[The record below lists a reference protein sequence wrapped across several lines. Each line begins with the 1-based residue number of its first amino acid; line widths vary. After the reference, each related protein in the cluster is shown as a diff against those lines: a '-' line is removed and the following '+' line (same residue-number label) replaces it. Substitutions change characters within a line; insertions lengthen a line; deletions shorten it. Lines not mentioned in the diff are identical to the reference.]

1 MTTAADVEAC
11 YRAIIAAW
19 NGGDPGAFA
28 ARFAESGS
36 IIGYDG
42 SPSNGRAEI
51 EAHLSAIFKDHK
63 PGRFVTIIREVR
75 ELGIDTALLRA
86 AVGVIPHGQETVKPE
101 VNFLQTMTAVREGG
115 QWRAALLQAT
125 PAQFHGR
132 PEMSEKLTAELKAA
146 AEGRS

>member
-1 MTTAADVEAC
+1 MSDRADVEAC
-11 YRAIIAAW
+11 YRAIIEAW
-19 NGGDPGAFA
+19 NGGDAKSFA
-28 ARFAESGS
+28 ARFAEAGS

-51 EAHLSAIFKDHK
+51 EAHLTAIFKAHK
-63 PGRFVTIIREVR
+63 PGRFVTIVR
-75 ELGIDTALLRA
+75 DVRTLGADAALLGA
-86 AVGVIPHGQETVKPE
+86 VVGVIPNGQDTIKPE
-101 VNFLQTMTAVREGG
+101 VNFLQTMTAVKEGG

-132 PEMSEKLTAELKAA
+132 PEMAEKLTAELEAA

>member
-1 MTTAADVEAC
+1 MTAAADVETC
-11 YRAIIAAW
+11 YRAIIEAW
-19 NGGDPGAFA
+19 NSGDPKGFA

-42 SPSNGRAEI
+42 SPSDGRAEI
-51 EAHLSAIFKDHK
+51 EAHLTAIFKDHK
-63 PGRFVTIIREVR
+63 PGRFVAIIREVR
-75 ELGIDTALLRA
+75 ELGADAALVRA
-86 AVGVIPHGQETVKPE
+86 AVGVIPHGQKVIKPE
-101 VNFLQTMTAVREGG
+101 VNFLQAMTAVREGG

-132 PEMSEKLTAELKAA
+132 PEMSERLTAELCAA